1 MTSTWLSFLRI
12 VTHLNIPATCSYCK
26 LPALAEGHVFLV
38 LEQFQTP
45 APSTSHWR
53 PASSHTYLP
62 HKPNS
67 TSTSMHTSCYGLQLK
82 HHLFSWLFSPL
93 PPHSGFSKS
102 DVLQLKIMVFTTVFY
117 ASYLFICTTLNC
129 LVAEV
134 NKTISNYKLL
144 LNYCLRRAMKERNMK
159 SGLNYSGCEKLFSL
173 FNFAYAFFFF
183 PLPISW
189 FFHYAVG
196 CWHYSFYINHY
207 FQVLLPF
214 IKATLALLPLSLI
227 SSTILS
233 VAT

>member
-1 MTSTWLSFLRI
+1 
-12 VTHLNIPATCSYCK
+12 
-26 LPALAEGHVFLV
+26 
-38 LEQFQTP
+38 
-45 APSTSHWR
+45 
-53 PASSHTYLP
+53 
-62 HKPNS
+62 
-67 TSTSMHTSCYGLQLK
+67 MHTSCYGLQLK

-183 PLPISW
+183 PIT
-189 FFHYAVG
+189 Y
-196 CWHYSFYINHY
+196 
-207 FQVLLPF
+207 LLV
-214 IKATLALLPLSLI
+214 LPLCSRLLTLFFLYKSLFPGAF
-227 SSTILS
+227 TFY
-233 VAT
+233 